1 MAKRTVD
8 LTWVSENYGEH
19 EPPTFKRTARPRARP
34 KRPPP
39 LYKAGSRNALS
50 VPTTQTRQKQ
60 RAKHHFIGFTVD
72 GTVLFP
78 RLQAKLSSVEPA
90 TTADARSDI
99 DGGHALSHD
108 GACNLIWSDSE
119 RIGDDGGGGDPGPLD
134 KRADE
139 SSEDYIEP
147 DSKPLSS
154 EPSFGLYLSPPAP
167 TTQSNI
173 PSPPPKREPT
183 PTRPAETKQ
192 KSNKPPELE
201 PEMESQW
208 ASQMQ
213 LHIHIESSWVGLVT
227 LPAAVIDGD
236 DDICDT
242 ATHAVYPV
250 PHHSSPPSISSSS
263 STSSPLSS
271 LRSSPASSPPPFTI
285 SSPRISLRGTSGNG
299 PSYDGMYVGMDGP
312 NKRKR
317 RRTSCGAPHK
327 ATESSQLERPLTKAI
342 EAVGTNDAAG
352 EAFDGQVQKSNPEL
366 LHTGAEEATVLKGEL
381 PAASPPKAEN
391 ACEGAD
397 LKNQVT
403 SLEGGMLEILR
414 REDAVEIM
422 TSLVLTATKARTQAA
437 FDYSPPNRR

>member
-1 MAKRTVD
+1 MSLLHSNELLA
-8 LTWVSENYGEH
+8 H
-19 EPPTFKRTARPRARP
+19 EP
-34 KRPPP
+34 
-39 LYKAGSRNALS
+39 GQS
-50 VPTTQTRQKQ
+50 VLRHCRSWTKCCINSTRL
-60 RAKHHFIGFTVD
+60 GP
-72 GTVLFP
+72 FP
-78 RLQAKLSSVEPA
+78 ETPSKLSSLEPA

-99 DGGHALSHD
+99 DGGRALSHD

-134 KRADE
+134 ERADE

-147 DSKPLSS
+147 DFKVEDNIMSTPSETWTKRSASSSSLSHCH
-154 EPSFGLYLSPPAP
+154 PSLLLDC
-167 TTQSNI
+167 I
-173 PSPPPKREPT
+173 CRLLH
-183 PTRPAETKQ
+183 R
-192 KSNKPPELE
+192 
-201 PEMESQW
+201 
-208 ASQMQ
+208 Q
-213 LHIHIESSWVGLVT
+213 LRHIHIESSWVGLVT

-263 STSSPLSS
+263 PTSSPLSS

-312 NKRKR
+312 NKRKC

-403 SLEGGMLEILR
+403 SLEGVWSLSPIIHSSVPENCPDTGRCSAHSQPQPDKTSGDTRLR
-414 REDAVEIM
+414 NSCLIHSQMVRDIPDM
-422 TSLVLTATKARTQAA
+422 HRRVLNVASTPRYM
-437 FDYSPPNRR
+437 FVGNDWEPI